1 MTIAPGQNW
10 LMKCKMAKPEIGE
23 IHIETLEG
31 LGASYRMTGYFM
43 LNSEADVLKVSF
55 NGVAF
60 GGHYGGHNVS
70 IEISLEFKERLM
82 EMPNIKSQE
91 SLDAL
96 LSEVQ
101 RRILT
106 GDMTVDF
113 ETIKNEEEQ
122 QNIDPFGN
130 ISS

>member
-1 MTIAPGQNW
+1 MDED
-10 LMKCKMAKPEIGE
+10 PEVGE
-23 IHIETLEG
+23 IRIETLEG
-31 LGASYRMTGYFM
+31 LGASYRMTGHFV
-43 LNSEADVLKVSF
+43 LNPGAKELKVKF

-60 GGHYGGHNVS
+60 GGHYGGHNVN
-70 IEISLEFKERLM
+70 IEISEEVKEKLM
-82 EMPNIKSQE
+82 EMPDLKTQE
-91 SLDAL
+91 NLEAL

-130 ISS
+130 IST